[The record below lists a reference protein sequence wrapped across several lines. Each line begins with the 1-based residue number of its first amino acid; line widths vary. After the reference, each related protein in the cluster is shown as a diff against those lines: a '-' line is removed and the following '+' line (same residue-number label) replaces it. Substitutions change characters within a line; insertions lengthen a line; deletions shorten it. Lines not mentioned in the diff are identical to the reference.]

1 MQPSVLR
8 FSSSPTTAQRTPVR
22 LREHVILYVPGASRV
37 IKTSEHTSAWS
48 GFRSYL
54 KEILDLD
61 PRGTS
66 TVDSAKPRRLYDLA
80 SDLQVDQPTFA
91 QYAADSLGVPVTS
104 SIDPGDVAPWILP
117 DSFCRANL
125 VVPTRLEDGGHGA
138 IVSNPFDWELMET
151 LRKVLWK
158 KQRPRVVVANP
169 DVIRGFF
176 ARADRRE
183 ATPAEQLVE
192 ETAPLGLDADLPG
205 LEGAEPGEPHGQ
217 VIALANEILRGAVT
231 ERASD
236 VHIEPKRENAVV
248 RFRVD
253 GDLKE
258 VLQIS
263 TDQAR
268 RLVARFKALGELDV
282 AEKRKPQDGALE
294 AIIHGCQFRLRVA
307 TTRTPHGESL
317 VIRLIEPHST
327 PQVSKSSAC
336 RRIRR
341 EPSATSWPEQRD

>member
-1 MQPSVLR
+1 MAKASCRRGTPEGRGTTTGQHNATFRSPLR
-8 FSSSPTTAQRTPVR
+8 QWPDDSSTHSCR
-22 LREHVILYVPGASRV
+22 LRVHVIIYVPGASRV

-104 SIDPGDVAPWILP
+104 SIDPGDVAPGILP

-205 LEGAEPGEPHGQ
+205 L
-217 VIALANEILRGAVT
+217 R
-231 ERASD
+231 ERSPAS
-236 VHIEPKRENAVV
+236 RTV
-248 RFRVD
+248 R
-253 GDLKE
+253 
-258 VLQIS
+258 
-263 TDQAR
+263 
-268 RLVARFKALGELDV
+268 
-282 AEKRKPQDGALE
+282 
-294 AIIHGCQFRLRVA
+294 
-307 TTRTPHGESL
+307 
-317 VIRLIEPHST
+317 
-327 PQVSKSSAC
+327 
-336 RRIRR
+336 
-341 EPSATSWPEQRD
+341 